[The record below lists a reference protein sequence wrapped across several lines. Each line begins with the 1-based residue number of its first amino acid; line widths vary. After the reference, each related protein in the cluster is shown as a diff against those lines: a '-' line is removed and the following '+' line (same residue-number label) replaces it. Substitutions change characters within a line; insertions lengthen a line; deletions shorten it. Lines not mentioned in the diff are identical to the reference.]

1 MRLLEQVLVWSDY
14 LRQRARYKQWAHDQ
28 AVGREGEDAAHRYLQ
43 RQGCYIVARNF
54 RTPGGSAEVD
64 LVAREGDLLVFVE
77 VKARESDHFGAPERN
92 IDSAK
97 RHKIVQAARHYL
109 RRSRHDPQQTRFD
122 TISIVFTRDRAE
134 IDHRK
139 GVFGLLD
146 AL

>member
-1 MRLLEQVLVWSDY
+1 VRLLEQILVWSDHM
-14 LRQRARYKQWAHDQ
+14 RQRARYKQWPHGK
-28 AVGREGEDAAHRYLQ
+28 AVGREGEDVAHRYLQ
-43 RQGCYIVARNF
+43 RQGYYIVARNF

-64 LVAREGDLLVFVE
+64 LVAREGDVLVFVE

-97 RHKIVQAARHYL
+97 RHKIVLAARQYL
-109 RRSRHDPQQTRFD
+109 RRSRHDPHQTRFD
-122 TISIVFTRDRAE
+122 TISIVFSKDRAE

-146 AL
+146 AV